1 MVVEKGKTS
10 ATLLNTTPQ
19 SSSVSNMNRVAGT
32 KRVSDPQSTGD
43 ESSKR
48 VKQTNITAS
57 DIISPANG
65 VYAQE
70 EQSNAV
76 QQHTNTH
83 SESVTGQSLPTTSR
97 RSPRLAVTIGK
108 AQDILNLVMFTYEQ
122 EEYAL
127 HMSDMYEALTEQ
139 GYYLNTGKSNSL
151 KTKLDEK
158 WLAPDLDDLVI
169 EHIVWD
175 VLQAPS
181 DVNELDTKWVRG
193 FNMVHGVDYH
203 ETFAPV
209 ANMVTLRIF

>member
-1 MVVEKGKTS
+1 M
-10 ATLLNTTPQ
+10 
-19 SSSVSNMNRVAGT
+19 SNMNRVAGT

-139 GYYLNTGKSNSL
+139 GYYLDTGKSNSL

-158 WLAPDLDDLVI
+158 WLAPDLD
-169 EHIVWD
+169 E
-175 VLQAPS
+175 
-181 DVNELDTKWVRG
+181 
-193 FNMVHGVDYH
+193 
-203 ETFAPV
+203 
-209 ANMVTLRIF
+209 IFL